1 MKTNHPI
8 FWCNL
13 SSSETAHTLFL
24 EYISLNKPGFT
35 LLWLDPAWSQGPS
48 LGSCPRGSLST
59 WNMTVLWCST
69 FPVTSSSVREHS
81 CMLSHFSHV
90 QLFATVWTLAHRA
103 PMSMGFSR
111 QEYWSELPCP
121 PAGDLPD
128 PGIKP
133 ESSALQVDSL
143 LLSHW
148 RSLTQGQVQISNQ
161 LTS

>member
-1 MKTNHPI
+1 
-8 FWCNL
+8 
-13 SSSETAHTLFL
+13 
-24 EYISLNKPGFT
+24 
-35 LLWLDPAWSQGPS
+35 
-48 LGSCPRGSLST
+48 
-59 WNMTVLWCST
+59 
-69 FPVTSSSVREHS
+69 
-81 CMLSHFSHV
+81 MLSHFSHV